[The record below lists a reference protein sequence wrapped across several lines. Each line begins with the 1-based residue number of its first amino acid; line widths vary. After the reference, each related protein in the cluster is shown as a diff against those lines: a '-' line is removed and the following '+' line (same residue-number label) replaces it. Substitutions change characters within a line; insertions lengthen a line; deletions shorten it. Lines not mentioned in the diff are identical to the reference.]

1 MTQTTSYLTIAN
13 SFGMWVSCSFIILVV
28 VFQAAI
34 FMNKAYQ
41 TGLDMGLSK
50 AQLIAAMRSGAIC
63 TIGPAIAIVVAM
75 VSLIVS
81 LGAPFAWMRLSVIG
95 SVPFELMAAEA
106 GAVAVGTTLGGV
118 GYDLKAFAN
127 SVWTCT
133 LGASGWIIVCA
144 VFTDKFDYLRKRAVR
159 GREELI
165 PVLSVGAMIGAFAY
179 FGAPYLAGRGLP
191 STVSYLVG
199 ALVMVGLNIL
209 ADKSKLNWLK
219 EWTLGIAMVCGM
231 FAALLFI

>member
-1 MTQTTSYLTIAN
+1 MTQSTNYLTIAN
-13 SFGMWVSCSFIILVV
+13 SFGMWVSCSFIIFVV
-28 VFQAAI
+28 IFQAGI
-34 FMNKAYQ
+34 FMRKAYK
-41 TGLDMGLSK
+41 TGLEMGLSK
-50 AQLIAAMRSGAIC
+50 TQLVSAMRSGAIC

-106 GAVAVGTTLGGV
+106 GAVAMGTTLGGA
-118 GYDLKAFAN
+118 GYDLQVFAN

-133 LGASGWIIVCA
+133 LGASGWLIICA
-144 VFTDKFDYLRKRAVR
+144 LFTDKFDYLRKRAVR

-165 PVLSVGAMIGAFAY
+165 PVLSIGAMIGAFAY
-179 FGAPYLAGRGLP
+179 FGAPYLAGRGLA

-199 ALVMVGLNIL
+199 AVVMVLLNIFS
-209 ADKSKLNWLK
+209 DKQKMNWLK
-219 EWTLGIAMVCGM
+219 EWTLGIAMICGM